1 MTDPRIKVSAAVV
14 GYLIALD
21 ALGAAGGIRTID
33 VARYLNIKKPSAH
46 SMLGNLRDAD
56 IITKDAA
63 GLSHLTLCGAE
74 LASRCQRYYGAVTDA
89 LTHALPPEADVQ
101 NAACVLVAELD
112 EATLEKLCPKKGSE

>member
-21 ALGAAGGIRTID
+21 ALGAAGGI
-33 VARYLNIKKPSAH
+33 SAH

-74 LASRCQRYYGAVTDA
+74 LASRCRRYYGAVTDA